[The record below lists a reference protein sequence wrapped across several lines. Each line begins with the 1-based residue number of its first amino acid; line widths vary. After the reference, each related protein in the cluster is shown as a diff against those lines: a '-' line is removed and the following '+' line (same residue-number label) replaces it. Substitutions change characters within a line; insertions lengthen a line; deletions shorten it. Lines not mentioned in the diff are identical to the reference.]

1 MHITRGAMRAF
12 AEFQRL
18 RLRCPWQPKHR
29 LPSVCREQDGT
40 ACAAQAGSL
49 PADTP
54 VARLGA
60 QPSQSLGCETV
71 TDYPELNYDVIR
83 AFGLALDARDPLT
96 RHHSDR
102 VARYATGLGIRLGL
116 DKDPNRLENLIAAA
130 FLHDIGILGVPDG
143 VIQKDGGFL
152 AHEMQLMREHAVIGE
167 RILDAAG
174 MPLQAKW
181 VRHHHERVDGTGY
194 PDGLAGAAIPFESRL
209 IAVVE
214 SLEAITAARYD
225 RQRHGSALDE
235 LDSHKGSQF
244 DPDITDALLDM
255 IVSQELEAV
264 AYDSA
269 LTELIKE
276 SRLHDPEWVLS
287 RSRAR
292 RRQITSV
299 MEVDVDVVDVGAD
312 V

>member
-1 MHITRGAMRAF
+1 MS
-12 AEFQRL
+12 EY
-18 RLRCPWQPKHR
+18 PK
-29 LPSVCREQDGT
+29 V
-40 ACAAQAGSL
+40 
-49 PADTP
+49 
-54 VARLGA
+54 
-60 QPSQSLGCETV
+60 
-71 TDYPELNYDVIR
+71 NYDVVR
-83 AFGLALDARDPLT
+83 AYGLALDARDPLT

-102 VARYATGLGIRLGL
+102 VARYAIALGIRLGL
-116 DKDPNRLENLIAAA
+116 DNDENRLENLIAAA
-130 FLHDIGILGVPDG
+130 FLHDIGVLGVPDG

-167 RILDAAG
+167 RLLHATG
-174 MPLQAKW
+174 LTLQAKW

-214 SLEAITAARYD
+214 SLEAMTAARYD

-235 LDSHKGSQF
+235 LESHRGTQF
-244 DPDITDALLDM
+244 DPDITDALLDL
-255 IVSQELEAV
+255 IVTQELEEV
-264 AYDSA
+264 AYHSS

-299 MEVDVDVVDVGAD
+299 MDVEVVAVDVDA
-312 V
+312 